1 MKIAILAGNLPL
13 SGAEKNDIRKRLKS
27 TLREKRSTIDSVQV
41 ALCNLPSFAAEA
53 VFHCRLEVSLADGR
67 AVIVDSTAS
76 SLETV
81 VQRAASRVGRNL
93 AHGIGKR
100 SKTPAAIA
108 PVTFMTQR
116 TPETASL
123 KRSA

>member
-1 MKIAILAGNLPL
+1 MKITILTGNLPL
-13 SGAEKNDIRKRLKS
+13 SGAERNDIRKRLKS
-27 TLREKRSTIDSVQV
+27 TLSEKRSTIDTVQI
-41 ALCNLPSFAAEA
+41 ALCNLPSFASEA

-67 AVIVDSTAS
+67 VILVDSTAS

-81 VQRAASRVGRNL
+81 LQRATNRVGRNL

-108 PVTFMTQR
+108 PVTFMTRR
-116 TPETASL
+116 TPETANL
-123 KRSA
+123 KRTA